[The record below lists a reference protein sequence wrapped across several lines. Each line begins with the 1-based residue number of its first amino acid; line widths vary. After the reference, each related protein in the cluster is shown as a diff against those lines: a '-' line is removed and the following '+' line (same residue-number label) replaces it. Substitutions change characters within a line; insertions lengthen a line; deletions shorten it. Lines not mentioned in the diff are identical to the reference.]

1 MELVM
6 SNEKEKEKGKGN
18 GPDPTAKVTI
28 VVDDAKHEVR
38 PGKWVVRDLKAET
51 GVDPAKVLA
60 EITPHGLDD
69 LEDDARIAVHEKQRF
84 MSHARSG
91 AAS

>member
-1 MELVM
+1 M
-6 SNEKEKEKGKGN
+6 SNDKEKERDDDRGQ
-18 GPDPTAKVTI
+18 GPAAMVTI
-28 VVDDAKHEVR
+28 IVDDVKHEVR
-38 PGKWVVRDLKAET
+38 PGKWIVRDLKAET

-60 EITPHGLDD
+60 EITPHGLVD
-69 LEDDARIAVHEKQRF
+69 LDDDAKIAVHEKQRF

>member
-1 MELVM
+1 MSSEL
-6 SNEKEKEKGKGN
+6 EKGQGADDRD
-18 GPDPTAKVTI
+18 GQGRATVTI
-28 VVDDAKHEVR
+28 TVDDVNHEVR
-38 PGKWVVRDLKAET
+38 PGKWTVADLKAAT

-60 EITPHGLDD
+60 EITPHGLED
-69 LEDDARIAVHEKQRF
+69 LEDKANIGVHEKQRF